1 MEAVRPTGDEELAGT
16 LRSIP
21 FFSELSEKL
30 REDIVAESTLIRLPS
45 REWLFRQGDPG
56 DALYVIWSGRL
67 EVVREQPAPSKVI
80 RVVSRGAAVGELA
93 LLTDSPRSASVR
105 AIRDSELMR
114 LSRDRVLKLLHDNQ
128 PFAVALTH
136 ALGRL
141 LQASEP
147 PPLVRSPRS
156 RVLAVVP
163 LQPGLPVSRLSDQL
177 LTTIARW
184 GRVTHL
190 EQGSLDDH
198 PTPGAEA
205 LAAYG
210 RTLDERERH
219 HDYVVLVGGG
229 EEADRPWNAFCAR
242 QADRVI
248 AVGSSSATPDE
259 GARDPQLE
267 GCDLV
272 LWGPPAEAT
281 STVSAWLDALAPQS
295 HHFVDS
301 GPGFATT
308 VERAARRLL
317 GRSVGVVLSGG
328 FASGLAHIGVLEA
341 LVEGGVAIDR
351 IGGTSAGAFVAALFA
366 RGNAPEAILAICREQ
381 LVLRN
386 PLTDYTVPR
395 RSLLRGRKAE
405 QMLRGIFGDAC
416 IEQLPLD
423 LFCVS
428 SDLLSADVVVHR
440 RGPLFDAVR
449 ASTSV
454 PGLLPPLAVG
464 GRLLVD
470 GGVLNNFP
478 VDVMAAAAEG
488 PVIAVDVMAR
498 RIGGAS
504 EGEASSDAGGER
516 SPSAR
521 RGRARPQQPNIY
533 EILSHTTAL
542 GSWRLAAESRAE
554 AQLVIAP
561 DTSGFRMLDFRRLDA
576 IVAAGRAA
584 GAAALDEARALDR

>member
-1 MEAVRPTGDEELAGT
+1 MRGPDDQQLRDA

-21 FFSELSEKL
+21 FFSELSEQL
-30 REDIVAESTLIRLPS
+30 REEIVAESTLLRLPS
-45 REWLFRQGDPG
+45 RDWLFRQGDPG

-67 EVVREQPAPSKVI
+67 EVVRERPPPSKVI

-93 LLTDSPRSASVR
+93 LLTDSARSASVR

-114 LSRDRVLKLLHDNQ
+114 LSRETVLKLLHENQ
-128 PFAVALTH
+128 AFAVALTH

-147 PPLVRSPRS
+147 PPLVRSARS

-163 LQPGLPVSRLSDQL
+163 LQTGVPVRRLSDQL
-177 LTTIARW
+177 LETIARW
-184 GRVTHL
+184 GRVTDL
-190 EQGSLDDH
+190 EQGGLEGL
-198 PTPGAEA
+198 PTAEA
-205 LAAYG
+205 EVLAAYG
-210 RTLDERERH
+210 RTLDERERE

-248 AVGSSSATPDE
+248 AVSSSSAVPE
-259 GARDPQLE
+259 AGARYSELE

-272 LWGPPAEAT
+272 LWGPPAET
-281 STVSAWLDALAPQS
+281 KGVVSSWIDALEPER
-295 HHFVDS
+295 HHFVES
-301 GPGFATT
+301 GAGFVGS

-317 GRSVGVVLSGG
+317 GRSVGIVLSGG

-341 LVEGGVAIDR
+341 LVEGGVTIDR
-351 IGGTSAGAFVAALFA
+351 VGGTSAGAFIAAMFA
-366 RGNAPEAILAICREQ
+366 MGSAPDDILTTCREQ
-381 LVLRN
+381 FVLRN

-395 RSLLRGRKAE
+395 RSLIRGRKAE
-405 QMLRGIFGDAC
+405 QMLRGVFGEAR

-428 SDLLSADVVVHR
+428 SDLLSADIVVHR
-440 RGPLFDAVR
+440 RGSVGDAVR

-454 PGLLPPLAVG
+454 PGLVPPVAAD

-478 VDVMAAAAEG
+478 VDVMVAAAEG

-498 RIGGAS
+498 RMRPAAEGKASGDGA
-504 EGEASSDAGGER
+504 GDRRRRRAG
-516 SPSAR
+516 
-521 RGRARPQQPNIY
+521 PQMPNIY
-533 EILSHTTAL
+533 EILSHTTGL
-542 GSWRLAAESRAE
+542 GSWRLAAHSRAA
-554 AQLVIAP
+554 AQLVIVP

-576 IVAAGRAA
+576 IVAVGRAAGRAA
-584 GAAALDEARALDR
+584 LDDARALDR